1 MERVLV
7 VGRSIFSIRLGASSS
22 NGRMKVTI
30 TLDGRTEWTFD
41 HASWRPLAVGLGSGL
56 AYVWSAREIVVLPED
71 INDEPSVVEVDEDLL
86 FVFRIEVG
94 WLLVCETS
102 VRLVTDQE
110 EVSRLELGDVVERA
124 RWNEGRLLIEDARG
138 VMVQIEVTDSR
149 LTYRLESRDQR

>member
-1 MERVLV
+1 
-7 VGRSIFSIRLGASSS
+7 
-22 NGRMKVTI
+22 
-30 TLDGRTEWTFD
+30 
-41 HASWRPLAVGLGSGL
+41 
-56 AYVWSAREIVVLPED
+56 
-71 INDEPSVVEVDEDLL
+71 
-86 FVFRIEVG
+86 VFRIEVG